1 MVKLL
6 SESMERELD
15 KIRKRLND
23 YRKYRNDSFAYNHD
37 EIKEVRE
44 FKDHAYRDIAF
55 LLDLIDELKR

>member
-6 SESMERELD
+6 SVSMERELD

-23 YRKYRNDSFAYNHD
+23 YRKHRNDSFAYYPD
-37 EIKEVRE
+37 EIKEVKELRT
-44 FKDHAYRDIAF
+44 HADKDIAF